1 MAVGRILGAAFNG
14 NDFSTKTKNYTLIFL
29 YIAFTIDR
37 DTRIKLEAITHR
49 STKNGRSLLSQ
60 LIPDLRLQ
68 INNPNMLESTPD
80 TAYAQTEPDQGT
92 KHHPI
97 HDKEITMKNDNVAT
111 DSEAPTKRKPSGIA
125 YSVGRI
131 DRLLARRI
139 RHTISPLGITVRE
152 YTALSVLNAV
162 DQLSSAQLAER
173 TLVSPQAANE
183 LVKAM
188 VNKGWI
194 KRRPDLAHK
203 RIVQISLRKSGLRIL
218 HACDELVA
226 DLEDRILEDLS
237 TEEKAL
243 INRQLRLIARVLMD
257 S

>member
-1 MAVGRILGAAFNG
+1 MNG
-14 NDFSTKTKNYTLIFL
+14 NNFSTATKKYPFIFL
-29 YIAFTIDR
+29 CIAFTTDR
-37 DTRIKLEAITHR
+37 CARIKLEAIPHR
-49 STKNGRSLLSQ
+49 NTKNGRSLLSQ
-60 LIPDLRLQ
+60 PIRDPRLQ
-68 INNPNMLESTPD
+68 IDNPNMLESPPETD
-80 TAYAQTEPDQGT
+80 TAYAQTVPDKGT
-92 KHHPI
+92 KYHPI

-111 DSEAPTKRKPSGIA
+111 ESEATTKRKPSGIA

-188 VNKGWI
+188 MNKGWI
-194 KRRPDLAHK
+194 KRRPDLTHK